1 MIGTNQS
8 LRFPRSTCGPRSR
21 PSHAPCD
28 CRRWGFRHRR
38 FIRRTREAASLHT
51 VDRERSNERG
61 GDTEIDGKKM
71 AKHKCLTGGVKFV
84 DAVPKSPVGKIQR
97 KVMREW
103 AKTDTQGGRAK
114 L

>member
-1 MIGTNQS
+1 
-8 LRFPRSTCGPRSR
+8 
-21 PSHAPCD
+21 
-28 CRRWGFRHRR
+28 
-38 FIRRTREAASLHT
+38 
-51 VDRERSNERG
+51 
-61 GDTEIDGKKM
+61 M
-71 AKHKCLTGGVKFV
+71 AKHKCLTGSVKFV